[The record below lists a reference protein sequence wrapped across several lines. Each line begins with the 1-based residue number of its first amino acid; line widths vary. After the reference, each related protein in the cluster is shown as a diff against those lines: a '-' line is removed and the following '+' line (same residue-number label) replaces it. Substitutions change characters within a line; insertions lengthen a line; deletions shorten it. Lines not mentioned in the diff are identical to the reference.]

1 MQRLITTVL
10 CFMLCGCVALITPK
24 VDTTLAS
31 LEAGDYAL
39 DKTHASLI
47 FKVKHLG
54 LSNYVGR
61 FNQFDASL
69 SFDPA
74 NVAAAKLSAVIDI
87 DSLDINNPSLKKDL
101 MDGTWFDQPRYPQA
115 RFSTVSVTPVSD
127 NQFSFTGNLA
137 WRGVE
142 KPVTLLVT
150 FHGGADN
157 ILTRKYTLGFSATG
171 TFNRSDF
178 GMDAYI
184 PLVGDEVT
192 IDADAEF
199 LKN

>member
-1 MQRLITTVL
+1 MQRLIMTVL
-10 CFMLCGCVALITPK
+10 CLMLCGCVALITPK

-101 MDGTWFDQPRYPQA
+101 MDGTWFCLLY
-115 RFSTVSVTPVSD
+115 TSD
-127 NQFSFTGNLA
+127 A
-137 WRGVE
+137 
-142 KPVTLLVT
+142 
-150 FHGGADN
+150 AD
-157 ILTRKYTLGFSATG
+157 
-171 TFNRSDF
+171 DW
-178 GMDAYI
+178 
-184 PLVGDEVT
+184 
-192 IDADAEF
+192 
-199 LKN
+199 